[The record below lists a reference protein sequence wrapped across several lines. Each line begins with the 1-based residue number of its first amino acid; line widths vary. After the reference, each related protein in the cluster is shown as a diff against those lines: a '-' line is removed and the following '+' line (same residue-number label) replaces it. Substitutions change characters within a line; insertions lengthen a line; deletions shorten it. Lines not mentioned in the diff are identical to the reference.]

1 VRPTQIDC
9 LLRDLAASRHGA
21 LSLVEAEGAGISAKA
36 LRNRLRAGL
45 LAEPAPGVL
54 VVTAV
59 PASWRQRLAVA
70 TLAGGGSVASHR
82 AAAAL
87 HLPGVIDDPPVEV
100 TVDRSRRASA
110 PGAVVHRSSILEE
123 DDVME
128 VDGIP
133 VTTLAVT
140 LASIGSVAPELLE
153 PCLDAARRAKVSLR
167 WLRTTATRL
176 HRPGQRGTGLLLD
189 LLDEIQPGE
198 GVRDSWFEKLV
209 EGVLRSPLLPPL
221 VRQHEVRDRAGRLVA
236 RLDAAFPCVKLGV
249 EAHSRA
255 FHFGSGPETAD
266 ERRDLALAGVGWEV
280 AYLGWHRTR
289 SSPDEIVR
297 EVFAA
302 AVARGWDPVTQTA
315 AMPPPTH

>member
-1 VRPTQIDC
+1 VRPTEIDC
-9 LLRDLAASRHGA
+9 VLRDLAARRHGA
-21 LSLVEAEGAGISAKA
+21 LAQLDAERAGIGVKA
-36 LRNRLRAGL
+36 LRNRVRAGL
-45 LAEPAPGVL
+45 LAEPSPGVL

-59 PASWRQRLAVA
+59 PDSWRQRLAVA
-70 TLAGGGSVASHR
+70 TLAGRGSVASHR

-87 HLPGVIDDPPVEV
+87 HLPGVIDDPPIEV

-110 PGAVVHRSSILEE
+110 PGAVVHRSSVLEAG
-123 DDVME
+123 DVME
-128 VDGIP
+128 VEGIP

-167 WLRTTATRL
+167 WLRTTASRL
-176 HRPGQRGTGLLLD
+176 HRPGQRGTGLLLE

-198 GVRDSWFEKLV
+198 EVRGSWFEKLV
-209 EGVLRSPLLPPL
+209 EDVLRSPLLPPL
-221 VRQHEVRDRAGRLVA
+221 VRQHEVRDRAGLLVA
-236 RLDAAFPCVKLGV
+236 RLDVAFPCIRLGV

-289 SSPDEIVR
+289 SSPDAILREI
-297 EVFAA
+297 FAA
-302 AVARGWDPVTQTA
+302 AVARGWDPVTQTVGTL
-315 AMPPPTH
+315 PPTR